1 MNLAYRDIRH
11 HLGRF
16 VLTAVGIGLL
26 LMVVMGMSGIYRG
39 MVEDAVLLVERAAAD
54 LWVVQ
59 RDTHGPFAEVSRI
72 PATVSD
78 RVRVLPGVRSAD
90 NFVSFTVQ
98 RVLEDGRPLRAVIQ
112 GLDWPNDRGEWLPL
126 LAGHAFSQAHYE
138 IVVDRSLGLAV
149 GESVRLGKDRYEVVG
164 IARNMVSSGGD
175 GMAFLTLRDAQSV
188 QGDMV
193 GESIRIERFA
203 RLGRADSLDLARTQ
217 PALTARA
224 LGPTASIPA
233 IGPPTVSAVMV
244 RTEAECDVG
253 RLRATISSWPDVSVY
268 TGDEQKAFLL
278 EGNVDRARR
287 QIGLFRVL
295 LVLVS
300 GIIMALIIYTLT
312 LDKVHDIAILKLLGA
327 RNRVVFGLI
336 AQQALLL
343 GAIGYGVANLLG
355 QWVFPRFPRRV
366 LVSGSDLVMLA
377 VAVAG
382 ISLFASLLG
391 IWKAMRVEPGEVL
404 A

>member
-11 HLGRF
+11 HFGRF

-39 MVEDAVLLVERAAAD
+39 MVEDAVLLVERAGAD
-54 LWVVQ
+54 LWIVQ
-59 RDTHGPFAEVSRI
+59 KDTHGPFAEVSRI
-72 PATVSD
+72 PASLGD
-78 RVRVLPGVRSAD
+78 RLRVVPGVRSAD

-98 RVLEDGRPLRAVIQ
+98 RELEGCRQLRAVVQ
-112 GLDWPNDRGEWLPL
+112 GLDWPADRGEWLPL
-126 LAGHAFSQAHYE
+126 IAGHAFSRAHYQM
-138 IVVDRSLGLAV
+138 VADRSLGLTV
-149 GESVRLGKDRYEVVG
+149 GQQVRLGKDFYEVVG

-175 GMAFLTLRDAQSV
+175 GMAFLTLRDAQAV

-193 GESIRIERFA
+193 GESIRIERQA
-203 RLGRADSLDLARTQ
+203 RLARAERTDISRTQ
-217 PALTARA
+217 PVLTERA
-224 LGPTASIPA
+224 LGPSEAIPA
-233 IGPPTVSAVMV
+233 LGPPAVSAVMV
-244 RTEAECDVG
+244 RVEAECDVERVRG
-253 RLRATISSWPDVSVY
+253 IVSSWPDVSVY
-268 TGDEQKAFLL
+268 TDEEQKGFLL

-287 QIGLFRVL
+287 QIGLFRIL
-295 LVLVS
+295 LVFVS

-312 LDKVHDIAILKLLGA
+312 LDKVHDIALLKLLGA
-327 RNRVVFGLI
+327 RNRVVYGLI
-336 AQQALLL
+336 VQQAMLL
-343 GAIGYGVANLLG
+343 GAIGYGVANLIG

-366 LVSGSDLVMLA
+366 LVSGSDLAMLA

-391 IWKAMRVEPGEVL
+391 IWKAMKVEPNEVL